1 MSLWVVLESGK
12 DYEYHIGNDLS
23 QYEFNHIKFVQAD
36 GPELNRAIA
45 ITGLP
50 KGFKRFEQKFP
61 QPWANLIVLNWT

>member
-1 MSLWVVLESGK
+1 MNI
-12 DYEYHIGNDLS
+12 H
-23 QYEFNHIKFVQAD
+23 QAFAMTR
-36 GPELNRAIA
+36 GVRGVTRLHAVA